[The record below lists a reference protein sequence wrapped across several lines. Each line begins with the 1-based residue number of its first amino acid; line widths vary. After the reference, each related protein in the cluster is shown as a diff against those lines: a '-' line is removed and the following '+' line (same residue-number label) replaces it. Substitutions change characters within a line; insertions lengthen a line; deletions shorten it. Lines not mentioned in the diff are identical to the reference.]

1 MPANGDGRTL
11 LAGSGLTNS
20 AYSATQYAL
29 FSSVMLLPKF
39 LAGFSGMAV
48 ESVGFG
54 NFFAGTACLG
64 VPVLVLVVIA
74 GIAKKKMLQKAE
86 GKAAG

>member
-1 MPANGDGRTL
+1 
-11 LAGSGLTNS
+11 
-20 AYSATQYAL
+20 
-29 FSSVMLLPKF
+29 MLLRICTVPP
-39 LAGFSGMAV
+39 
-48 ESVGFG
+48 
-54 NFFAGTACLG
+54 TACLG

>member
-1 MPANGDGRTL
+1 
-11 LAGSGLTNS
+11 
-20 AYSATQYAL
+20 
-29 FSSVMLLPKF
+29 
-39 LAGFSGMAV
+39 MAV